1 MGKCFADNLET
12 GKCDALKVKE
22 CDGCSFYKTEQ
33 QITKERCK
41 ADERLK
47 KLGIY
52 EDCKTK
58 YKTK

>member
-1 MGKCFADNLET
+1 MRKCFADD
-12 GKCDALKVKE
+12 GKDCIALKVKE

-33 QITKERCK
+33 QVAEERHK

-58 YKTK
+58 YKAR